1 MRQSITT
8 RRAPDWMDVE
18 RQWHATCYTDK
29 VRVEP
34 EPHARLA
41 ALRCANLQHVVA
53 QVRAKG
59 RSPRVCLYALS
70 IGDHWP
76 TNSLEASAAFA
87 VRNAWQVGG
96 EGQTITDHYGCPTP
110 ELRTG
115 WSLVRK
121 QVRSGYAD
129 GVVVTTTSVISPRPE
144 EYEQELRWFELH
156 RAFVAVVA
164 PTADAGQL

>member
-18 RQWHATCYTDK
+18 RQRDAKWHPDK
-29 VRVEP
+29 LRVEP

-41 ALRCANLQHVVA
+41 ALRCDNLRDVVA
-53 QVRAKG
+53 QVRGKG
-59 RSPRVCLYALS
+59 RVPRVCRYALS
-70 IGDHWP
+70 VGGYWP
-76 TNSLEASAAFA
+76 TSSLEASAAFA
-87 VRNAWQVGG
+87 VHNAWEVGG
-96 EGQTITDHYGCPTP
+96 EDRIFTDPYGSPNP

-121 QVRSGYAD
+121 QIRSGYAD
-129 GVVVTTTSVISPRPE
+129 GVVVTTASLISPHPE

-164 PTADAGQL
+164 PTADAGRL